1 MAKNFTRKIKI
12 AFDYNDVK
20 EGVKATNNQLKMLNS
35 EYKAVQAETRNT
47 GKALDMLGN
56 RKDYLTQRIKILNG
70 SLEEYKKRLDSAK
83 EKESAQSV
91 EKYTTEITKAEQELR
106 ALQADLD
113 GVNKKLDEQ
122 KGFLGKSRDEWESL
136 SKKLDST
143 GKDLSKKVT
152 APIMAASAA
161 AFKLGGD
168 YEQALGK
175 MNDVFGENNKAMQD
189 WLNTSMESFGLS
201 KLSAAGMVAD
211 FGALFDNYGFKIQ
224 ETTKMSQS
232 LVERVRDL
240 GARFNKSSE
249 ETAAAL
255 NAIFTGQTEPM
266 RKFGVMLNQTS
277 LQEYALA
284 QGINKK
290 VSEMTEAEKVQL
302 RYNYVMEKTT
312 SSLGYFKK
320 EQNTASAQLETFKE
334 LMKEIGTTFGET
346 IIPIFGPLLEKV
358 NNALK
363 YIAGL
368 DAGTRKFIVTMGLM
382 AAAVGPILIGVA
394 KVIDAVDTVSK
405 TTKTVGK
412 AIKGVGKVSSLFNN
426 TLENV
431 TFVKWAKWAALII
444 GVALAVAFLI
454 HEINKLR
461 GAKSDTTETLQS
473 LENITGNLTG
483 RVRGGKMRAYAVGS
497 KYIEYDQVAVIHKG
511 EAVIPADNNPWNKNS
526 QNPFTGGGDIILN
539 VNLDEVGEVH
549 KLMETVKRARQM
561 QRAGVVDA

>member
-12 AFDYNDVK
+12 AFDYDDVK

-47 GKALDMLGN
+47 GKAIDMLAN
-56 RKDYLTQRIKILNG
+56 RKDYLNQRIKIING

-168 YEQALGK
+168 YEQAMGK
-175 MNDVFGENNKAMQD
+175 MEQVFKDNSKEIEEWAKGAMD
-189 WLNTSMESFGLS
+189 NFGLS
-201 KLSAAGMVAD
+201 RLSATEMVAD
-211 FGALFDNYGFKIQ
+211 FGAMFDTFGFNMQ
-224 ETTKMSQS
+224 ETTKMSQEMT
-232 LVERVRDL
+232 ERVRDI
-240 GARFNKSSE
+240 GAFYNTTTQ
-249 ETAAAL
+249 ETADAL
-255 NAIFTGQTEPM
+255 NAIFTGQVQPL
-266 RKFGVMLNQTS
+266 RKFGVVLTQTA

-284 QGINKK
+284 KGINKK
-290 VSEMTEAEKVQL
+290 MADMSEAEKVQL
-302 RYNYVMEKTT
+302 RYNFVMEKT
-312 SSLGYFKK
+312 SIAVGQFKR
-320 EQNTASAQLETFKE
+320 EHDNASTQLESFKE

-412 AIKGVGKVSSLFNN
+412 AIKGVGKVSNLFNN
-426 TLENV
+426 TLE
-431 TFVKWAKWAALII
+431 
-444 GVALAVAFLI
+444 
-454 HEINKLR
+454 
-461 GAKSDTTETLQS
+461 
-473 LENITGNLTG
+473 
-483 RVRGGKMRAYAVGS
+483 M
-497 KYIEYDQVAVIHKG
+497 
-511 EAVIPADNNPWNKNS
+511 
-526 QNPFTGGGDIILN
+526 
-539 VNLDEVGEVH
+539 
-549 KLMETVKRARQM
+549 
-561 QRAGVVDA
+561 

>member
-47 GKALDMLGN
+47 GKAIDMLGN

-136 SKKLDST
+136 SKKLNST
-143 GKDLSKKVT
+143 GKDLSMKVT

-168 YEQALGK
+168 YEQAMGK
-175 MNDVFGENNKAMQD
+175 MEQVFKDNSKEIEEWAKGAMD
-189 WLNTSMESFGLS
+189 NFGLS
-201 KLSAAGMVAD
+201 RLSATEMVAD
-211 FGALFDNYGFKIQ
+211 FGAMFDTFGFTMQ
-224 ETTKMSQS
+224 ETTKMSQEMT
-232 LVERVRDL
+232 ERVRDI
-240 GARFNKSSE
+240 GAFYNTTTQ
-249 ETAAAL
+249 ETADAL
-255 NAIFTGQTEPM
+255 NAIFTGQVQPL
-266 RKFGVMLNQTS
+266 RKFGVVLTQTA

-284 QGINKK
+284 KGINKK
-290 VSEMTEAEKVQL
+290 MADMTEAEKVQL
-302 RYNYVMEKTT
+302 RYNFVMEKT
-312 SSLGYFKK
+312 SIAVGQFKR
-320 EQNTASAQLETFKE
+320 EHDSASTQLESFKE

-405 TTKTVGK
+405 TTKTVGN
-412 AIKGVGKVSSLFNN
+412 AIKGVGKVSNLFNN

-444 GVALAVAFLI
+444 AVAIAVWALI
-454 HEINKLR
+454 EALNALLGK
-461 GAKSDTTETLQS
+461 KSSVQGTIEQL
-473 LENITGNLTG
+473 GNLSGGVKT
-483 RVRGGKMRAYAVGS
+483 GKMRGYAVGS

-511 EAVIPADNNPWNKNS
+511 EAVIPADQNPWNKNS
-526 QNPFTGGGDIILN
+526 QNPLTGGGDIILN

-549 KLMETVKRARQM
+549 RLMETVKRARQM

>member
-47 GKALDMLGN
+47 GKAIDMLAN
-56 RKDYLTQRIKILNG
+56 RKDYLNQRIKIING

-175 MNDVFGENNKAMQD
+175 LDTVFQGNTKEIEEWTKGAMD
-189 WLNTSMESFGLS
+189 NFGLS
-201 KLSAAGMVAD
+201 KLSATEMVAD
-211 FGALFDNYGFKIQ
+211 FGAMFDTFGFNMK
-224 ETTKMSQS
+224 ETTKMSMDMA
-232 LVERVRDL
+232 ERVRDL
-240 GARFNKSSE
+240 GAFYNLTTQ
-249 ETAAAL
+249 ETVDAL
-255 NAIFTGQTEPM
+255 NAIFTGQVQPLK
-266 RKFGVMLNQTS
+266 KFGLALTQAQ
-277 LQEYALA
+277 LQEHALA
-284 QGINKK
+284 KGINKK

-302 RYNYVMEKTT
+302 RYSFVMEKT
-312 SSLGYFKK
+312 SKAVGQFKK
-320 EQNTASAQLETFKE
+320 EHDTASTQLETFKE

-426 TLENV
+426 SLENV

-444 GVALAVAFLI
+444 AVALAVGFLI
-454 HEINKLR
+454 DKINELR
-461 GAKSDTTETLQS
+461 GAKSNTAETLQS
-473 LENITGNLTG
+473 FENITGNLTG
-483 RVRGGKMRAYAVGS
+483 RVRGGKMRGYAVGS

-511 EAVIPADNNPWNKNS
+511 EAVIPADQNPWNKNS
-526 QNPFTGGGDIILN
+526 QNPITGGGDIILN

-549 KLMETVKRARQM
+549 RLMETVKRARQM